1 MRNRH
6 ELEHGVLC
14 ESCGKHCIKGEYTSI
29 RHITP
34 IIEDT
39 TGRYKTI
46 DRFNFCN
53 KCYNKYMKFMKD
65 FAKRS
70 KQYAN

>member
-1 MRNRH
+1 MRDKH
-6 ELEHGVLC
+6 ELEHGIIC
-14 ESCGKHCIKGEYTSI
+14 ESCGKHCKKGDYISIK
-29 RHITP
+29 HVAP

-39 TGRYKTI
+39 TGRNKTI

-53 KCYNKYMKFMKD
+53 KCYNNYMKFMKN

-70 KQYAN
+70 KQYVS